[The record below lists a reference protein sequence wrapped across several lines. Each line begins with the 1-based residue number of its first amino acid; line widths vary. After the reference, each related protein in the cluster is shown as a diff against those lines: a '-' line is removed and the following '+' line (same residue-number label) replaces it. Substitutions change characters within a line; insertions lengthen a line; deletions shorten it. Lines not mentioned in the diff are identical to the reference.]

1 MSPELARLILAQICI
16 HGCMAGMRMAAPLL
30 ALQQG
35 FSPAAV
41 GVLLAL
47 FALTQVFLALPAGR
61 LADKHGLKLPITLS
75 VLAACTG
82 AGLAAAMPN
91 FAVLCVAALLT
102 GGATGAA
109 VIALQRHVG
118 RLASGGTQL
127 RQVFSWLSLGPAVSN
142 FVGPV
147 SCGLLID
154 HAGHVAADELGF
166 RMAFLFV
173 ALLPLVSLFLVQ
185 TTRRFVPDIAP
196 AATPG
201 QASPKAWD
209 LLRQPMFRRLILV
222 NWFLSSCWDVHTFV
236 VPILGF
242 QRGLSAASVGA
253 ILGALAV
260 AATVVRLLIPVLAAH
275 LKEWKVIMTAMLATA
290 ALFGIYPLLHN
301 AWAMGICSALLGL
314 ALGSVQPMVMS
325 TLHQITPP
333 ARQGEAIALRLM
345 TINSSSVLMPMLF
358 GTVGAAIGVA
368 SVFWAVGAVVGLG
381 ARAAWLLQ
389 GSADASAAPGSTV
402 HKS

>member
-1 MSPELARLILAQICI
+1 MTSELARLILAQICI
-16 HGCMAGMRMAAPLL
+16 HACMAGMRMAAPLL
-30 ALQQG
+30 ALKQG
-35 FSPAAV
+35 FSAVAV

-61 LADKHGLKLPITLS
+61 LADRHGLKLPIGLS
-75 VLAACTG
+75 VVAACAG
-82 AGLAAAMPN
+82 AGLAAAFPI
-91 FAVLCVAALLT
+91 FPVLCLAALLT
-102 GGATGAA
+102 GGASGTAI
-109 VIALQRHVG
+109 IALQRHVG
-118 RLASGGTQL
+118 RIASGGTQL
-127 RQVFSWLSLGPAVSN
+127 RQVFSWVSLGPAVSN

-154 HAGHVAADELGF
+154 HAGHVPADDLGF

-173 ALLPLVSLFLVQ
+173 ALLPLASWYLVQ
-185 TTRRFVPDIAP
+185 KTQEFVPKPDQTQGDAV
-196 AATPG
+196 PG
-201 QASPKAWD
+201 QVQPKAWD
-209 LLRQPMFRRLILV
+209 LLREPMFRRLIMI

-260 AATVVRLLIPVLAAH
+260 AATVIRLLIPVLAAH
-275 LKEWKVIMTAMLATA
+275 LKEWQVIMWAMLTTA
-290 ALFGIYPLLHN
+290 VLFGVYPQLDT
-301 AWAMGICSALLGL
+301 AWAMGICSAALGL
-314 ALGSVQPMVMS
+314 ALGSVQPMIMS

-333 ARQGEAIALRLM
+333 ARHGEALGLRLM
-345 TINSSSVLMPMLF
+345 TINSSSVVMPLLF
-358 GTVGAAIGVA
+358 GTVGTAIGVA
-368 SVFWAVGAVVGLG
+368 SVFWVVGAAVGLG

-389 GSADASAAPGSTV
+389 GAMQPARD

>member
-1 MSPELARLILAQICI
+1 
-16 HGCMAGMRMAAPLL
+16 MAAPLL
-30 ALQQG
+30 ALKQG
-35 FSPAAV
+35 FSAVAV

-61 LADKHGLKLPITLS
+61 LADKHGLKLPISLS
-75 VLAACTG
+75 VMAACAG
-82 AGLAAAMPN
+82 AGMAAAFPV
-91 FAVLCVAALLT
+91 FGVLCLAALLT
-102 GGATGAA
+102 GGASGAA
-109 VIALQRHVG
+109 IIALQRHVG
-118 RLASGGTQL
+118 RIASGGTQL
-127 RQVFSWLSLGPAVSN
+127 RQVFSWVSLGPAVSN

-154 HAGHVAADELGF
+154 HAGYVPADDLGF
-166 RMAFLFV
+166 RMAFLAM
-173 ALLPLVSLFLVQ
+173 ALLPLISWYLVQ
-185 TTRRFVPDIAP
+185 KTQEFVPKTIAGVE
-196 AATPG
+196 PG
-201 QASPKAWD
+201 QAQPKAWD
-209 LLRQPMFRRLILV
+209 LLRQPMFRRLILI

-260 AATVVRLLIPVLAAH
+260 AATVIRLLIPLLAAH
-275 LKEWKVIMTAMLATA
+275 LKEWQVIMSAMLATA
-290 ALFGIYPLLHN
+290 VLFGVYPLLHS
-301 AWAMGICSALLGL
+301 AWAMGVCSAVLGL
-314 ALGSVQPMVMS
+314 ALGSVQPMIMS

-333 ARQGEAIALRLM
+333 DRQGQAMALRLM
-345 TINSSSVLMPMLF
+345 TINASSVVMPLLF

-389 GSADASAAPGSTV
+389 GAMQPANG

>member
-1 MSPELARLILAQICI
+1 
-16 HGCMAGMRMAAPLL
+16 MAGMRMAAPLL
-30 ALQQG
+30 ALKQG
-35 FSPAAV
+35 FSAVAV

-61 LADKHGLKLPITLS
+61 LADKHGLKLPISLS
-75 VLAACTG
+75 VMAACAG
-82 AGLAAAMPN
+82 AGMAAAFPV
-91 FAVLCVAALLT
+91 FGVLCLAALLT
-102 GGATGAA
+102 GGASGAA
-109 VIALQRHVG
+109 IIALQRHVG
-118 RLASGGTQL
+118 RIASGGTQL
-127 RQVFSWLSLGPAVSN
+127 RQVFSWVSLGPAVSN

-154 HAGHVAADELGF
+154 HAGYVPADDLGF
-166 RMAFLFV
+166 RMAFLAM
-173 ALLPLVSLFLVQ
+173 ALLPLISWYLVQ
-185 TTRRFVPDIAP
+185 KTQEFVPKTIAGVE
-196 AATPG
+196 PG
-201 QASPKAWD
+201 QAQPKAWD
-209 LLRQPMFRRLILV
+209 LLRQPMFRRLILI

-260 AATVVRLLIPVLAAH
+260 AATVIRLLIPLLAAH
-275 LKEWKVIMTAMLATA
+275 LKEWQVIMSAMLATA
-290 ALFGIYPLLHN
+290 VLFGVYPLLHS
-301 AWAMGICSALLGL
+301 AWAMGVCSAVLGL
-314 ALGSVQPMVMS
+314 ALGSVQPMIMS

-333 ARQGEAIALRLM
+333 DRQGQAMALRLM
-345 TINSSSVLMPMLF
+345 TINASSVVMPLLF

-389 GSADASAAPGSTV
+389 GAMQPANG